1 MSKRIAI
8 ICLFTIFLMTVKA
21 QNKLTIV
28 EVDQQ
33 TYQLFLEKKWSELI
47 RYSDEARKQGIDFF
61 YLQVRTGI
69 AWYSQG
75 KYRKAAPCFLK
86 AYQTDQSFDWLQ
98 EYVYYSLVFS
108 GRAMEAYKYVPAFSA
123 AEQKKIG
130 FRKNA
135 LTHLGYEFGY
145 SFNPDFESLKTRN
158 FSTEAALGGDYGE
171 GYFLKDYSFHS
182 VDLSHRI
189 GSKLTL
195 NHNLTFYSANREA
208 VVDWDGQTNSTIKI
222 NQFNY
227 YINPVW
233 IIGTKLNISPS
244 LNLIFGKG
252 DLYAGGLS
260 SNSERVFS
268 LSKTSYNDA
277 VFSTAVWSN
286 FGNFSPGMEINAAK
300 IDDSKFIQ
308 LSSWIS
314 WYPLSNSK
322 LFFTPK
328 VYYKAVSG
336 GAGLGWNALS
346 ISGGVRFGKA
356 YMVGQYLFGDM
367 ENFIESDGYLISNF
381 TGSSD
386 WKIVGSF
393 YFPVGKK
400 YQFVLRYIGQDITE
414 KYQVYAFG
422 LKSRFID
429 YNYIKQTITAGISWN
444 F

>member
-1 MSKRIAI
+1 MSKRIAV
-8 ICLFTIFLMTVKA
+8 ICLFAIFLTAAKA
-21 QNKLTIV
+21 QEKLTTV
-28 EVDQQ
+28 EVDQK
-33 TYQLFLEKKWSELI
+33 TFQLFQEKKWSELI

-75 KYRKAAPCFLK
+75 KYRNAAPLFLK
-86 AYQTDQSFDWLQ
+86 AYETDQSFDWLQ
-98 EYVYYSLVFS
+98 EYLYYSLVFS
-108 GRAMEAYKYVPAFSA
+108 GREMEAYKYVPAFSA

-130 FRKNA
+130 FRKYA
-135 LTHLGYEFGY
+135 LTRLGYEFGY
-145 SFNPDFESLKTRN
+145 SFNPDFESLKTRD
-158 FSTEAALGGDYGE
+158 FSTETNLGEDYGE
-171 GYFLKDYSFHS
+171 GYFLKNYSFHS
-182 VDLSHRI
+182 CDVSHRLGPNLAI
-189 GSKLTL
+189 
-195 NHNLTFYSANREA
+195 NHNLTWYNANREA
-208 VVDWDGQTNSTIKI
+208 VVDWGGQTNSPIKI

-233 IIGTKLNISPS
+233 IIGKKLNISPS

-260 SNSERVFS
+260 VNSEKVFT
-268 LSKTSYNDA
+268 LTKTNYNHA
-277 VFSTAVWSN
+277 VFSTAMWSD
-286 FGNFSPGMEINAAK
+286 FGNFTPGMEVNAAK
-300 IDDSKFIQ
+300 INDSKFIQ

-328 VYYKAVSG
+328 VYYKAISG

-346 ISGGVRFGKA
+346 ISGGVRLGKA

-367 ENFIESDGYLISNF
+367 ENLIESDGYLISNF
-381 TGSSD
+381 TGTSD
-386 WKIVGSF
+386 RKIVGSF
-393 YFPVGKK
+393 YFPMGKK
-400 YQFVLRYIGQDITE
+400 YQFVLRYISQDITE
-414 KYQVYAFG
+414 EYQIYTG
-422 LKSRFID
+422 GIKSRSMD